1 MFLQLCRA
9 AYTAQVCEQAFG
21 RHRLTSKVRVE
32 SLLGGGGH
40 AWIAAGPPPPVAP
53 ACAPA
58 AHSLFSTA
66 AEVLTILLRS
76 KADLVAHLTP
86 S

>member
-9 AYTAQVCEQAFG
+9 AYMAQVCEQAFG

-32 SLLGGGGH
+32 SLLSGGGH
-40 AWIAAGPPPPVAP
+40 AWIDAGPPPPF
-53 ACAPA
+53 APA

-76 KADLVAHLTP
+76 KADLVAQLV
-86 S
+86 